1 MYKLTLYSLFRE
13 KKHRKCNFDLL
24 TAVHEAEYSNVKRP
38 IDPKTK
44 KLLEPAHRF
53 EVNIEG
59 DSISQAK
66 SASIEPW
73 CRFVG

>member
-1 MYKLTLYSLFRE
+1 MKLRRGRACWNGARE
-13 KKHRKCNFDLL
+13 KRQRKCSFDLL
-24 TAVHEAEYSNVKRP
+24 SAVHEAEYCNVRRP

-44 KLLEPAHRF
+44 RPLEPAHRF

-66 SASIEPW
+66 
-73 CRFVG
+73 

>member
-1 MYKLTLYSLFRE
+1 LCRE
-13 KKHRKCNFDLL
+13 KKLRKCNFDLL
-24 TAVHEAEYSNVKRP
+24 AAVHEADYSNVKRP

-66 SASIEPW
+66 SASFEP
-73 CRFVG
+73 